1 MTRFFHI
8 VALTGLLVTAAS
20 CHVEPKLHLG
30 PTDKAPISFSV
41 SYTSDTKASGEISS
55 IERLRTY
62 GFGVFGSYTGLN
74 RYSESNVS
82 SDFMHNQQ
90 VTWVAGDSWDYEPVK
105 YWPSGEGDSGSGTLD
120 HHVSFF
126 AYAPYSD
133 GDSTTPSSNPAGYC
147 IPSFCNPKEM
157 GDPWLLYR
165 LHPDVDRQVDLL
177 FCEPLLDQ
185 SKSQTEDR
193 MRFEFRHA
201 LACVG
206 DDVTIACSSAF
217 VSAIQSEYGGSYDS
231 VQVLLQYASIECS
244 LLEKARLTLWNR
256 GEPNWSFVASEEG
269 IVKRSRIFCDSPQEL
284 YRYEPAGHVS
294 VRSNCQVKG
303 KGIYYIPLYTGSD
316 MQTATVTVRYVIRCT
331 KDGVSEDF
339 GRNLSSTF
347 TLYEDSQDG
356 TKRGIRIT
364 LQNND

>member
-1 MTRFFHI
+1 MTRYFHTLAA
-8 VALTGLLVTAAS
+8 VTLLMMAAS
-20 CHVEPKLHLG
+20 CSREPELYLR
-30 PTDKAPISFSV
+30 PADNAPIAFSV
-41 SYTSDTKASGEISS
+41 GYPSETKASGEISS
-55 IERLRTY
+55 IERLHAY

-105 YWPSGEGDSGSGTLD
+105 YWPSGEGDSGIGVLD
-120 HHVSFF
+120 HYVSFF

-133 GDSTTPSSNPAGYC
+133 GDSSNPASNPAGYC
-147 IPSFCNPKEM
+147 IPSFCNPKEQ

-165 LHPDVDRQVDLL
+165 IHPDVDRQVDLL
-177 FCEPLLDQ
+177 YCAPLLDQ
-185 SKSQTEDR
+185 SKPQTEDR
-193 MRFEFRHA
+193 LRFEFRHA

-206 DDVTIACSSAF
+206 DEVTIACSSAF
-217 VSAIQSEYGGSYDS
+217 VNAIRNEYGGSYDT
-231 VQVLLQYASIECS
+231 VEVLVLYAGIECT

-256 GEPNWSFVASEEG
+256 GEPNWHYVASEG
-269 IVKRSRIFCDSPQEL
+269 GTVKRSRVFCDSPQEL
-284 YRYEPAGHVS
+284 YRYEPDGAVS
-294 VRSNCQVKG
+294 VRSQCVVKG
-303 KGIYYIPLYTGSD
+303 KGIFYIPLYTGSD
-316 MQTATVTVRYVIRCT
+316 TQTATVTVRYIIRCT

-339 GRNLSSTF
+339 GKNLSSTF
-347 TLYEDSQDG
+347 TLDEDSADG